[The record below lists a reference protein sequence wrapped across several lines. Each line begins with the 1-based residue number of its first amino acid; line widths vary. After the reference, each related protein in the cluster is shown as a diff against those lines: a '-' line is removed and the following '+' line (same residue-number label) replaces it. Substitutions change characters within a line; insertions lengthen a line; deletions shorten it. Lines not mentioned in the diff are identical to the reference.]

1 MSWVWCNWNGVPKG
15 KNIFFLCF
23 KLVLIFKKSDHNEH
37 SMKIKTMCQKVSRY
51 LKKKKKVLRTFAH
64 ISWPLYIRV
73 QCMILGIQLSITIT
87 LHLQTEQ
94 LWQSELTFLPV
105 IQAHWTKYVIFGVL
119 LFTCGLLMR
128 TIICTQIMITPP
140 PRNLE
145 FSFHK

>member
-1 MSWVWCNWNGVPKG
+1 MQLKWVTKR
-15 KNIFFLCF
+15 KEHFFF
-23 KLVLIFKKSDHNEH
+23 VLQIGIDTQKKVIIMKY
-37 SMKIKTMCQKVSRY
+37 SMKVKTVCQKVSKF
-51 LKKKKKVLRTFAH
+51 LFKKKKVLRTFAH
-64 ISWPLYIRV
+64 ISWPLYMRV

-94 LWQSELTFLPV
+94 LGQTELTFLSV
-105 IQAHWTKYVIFGVL
+105 IRAHWTTYVIFGVL

-140 PRNLE
+140 HRNLE